1 MRKILDRICQLI
13 ITKNIFTFGYT
24 PRWIIF
30 SIDVFL
36 LIVANLL
43 TYSLLKSL
51 TANFYDVLSPL
62 ERYSLVTIIN
72 IFCFYVFKTY
82 SGIIRHSSIVDA
94 IKLFL
99 STFTSL
105 IIIVTINII
114 SLLTV
119 GQKIFLFPGLIL
131 NAILIFTFLFLFRI
145 LIKFVFEKLAES
157 IQSKDTIQTVIM
169 GTDANAIAI
178 ANSLQAE
185 KPARFKI
192 IGFMETTKPHTRFGI
207 TKRILG
213 LPIINSNKKPCAT
226 LKILNVKAVIIADK
240 NISHEKKIEIIDDCL
255 QNNIKVYRV
264 QLISDWANK
273 NEISKKIKSFEIEDL
288 LNRKPILLDNKLI
301 SNKIANN
308 TILITGAAGSIGSEI
323 VRQVSA
329 YQPYKIILV
338 DQAETPLHSL
348 KLELEKN
355 YQADVVSVV
364 ADIRNK
370 KLLNKIFNEYKPQ
383 LVYHAA
389 AYKHVPLMEENPC
402 QAVETNVH
410 GTKNVADLAIEHGVK
425 HFVMVSTDKAVNPS
439 NVMGASKRI
448 AEIYVQTLHQKYADK
463 VKTKFIIT
471 RFGNVLGSNGSV
483 VPLFKQ
489 QIENGGPITLTHA
502 NIIRYFMTISEAC
515 QLVLEAGAIGNGGEI
530 YIFDMGEPVK
540 IIDLAKKMIQLA
552 GYVPYKDIDIKEV
565 GLRPG
570 EKLYEELLNDKS
582 KTLPTHHEKIMIA
595 TECDQNYL
603 DKESLII
610 ELINKAVNYE
620 NNMEIVHLMKKIV
633 PEFTSLNSDYEIL
646 DNKIVTS

>member
-43 TYSLLKSL
+43 TYNLLKSL

-213 LPIINSNKKPCAT
+213 LPIINSNKKTVC
-226 LKILNVKAVIIADK
+226 
-240 NISHEKKIEIIDDCL
+240 
-255 QNNIKVYRV
+255 
-264 QLISDWANK
+264 
-273 NEISKKIKSFEIEDL
+273 
-288 LNRKPILLDNKLI
+288 
-301 SNKIANN
+301 
-308 TILITGAAGSIGSEI
+308 
-323 VRQVSA
+323 
-329 YQPYKIILV
+329 
-338 DQAETPLHSL
+338 HS
-348 KLELEKN
+348 
-355 YQADVVSVV
+355 
-364 ADIRNK
+364 
-370 KLLNKIFNEYKPQ
+370 
-383 LVYHAA
+383 
-389 AYKHVPLMEENPC
+389 
-402 QAVETNVH
+402 
-410 GTKNVADLAIEHGVK
+410 
-425 HFVMVSTDKAVNPS
+425 
-439 NVMGASKRI
+439 
-448 AEIYVQTLHQKYADK
+448 
-463 VKTKFIIT
+463 
-471 RFGNVLGSNGSV
+471 
-483 VPLFKQ
+483 
-489 QIENGGPITLTHA
+489 
-502 NIIRYFMTISEAC
+502 
-515 QLVLEAGAIGNGGEI
+515 
-530 YIFDMGEPVK
+530 
-540 IIDLAKKMIQLA
+540 
-552 GYVPYKDIDIKEV
+552 
-565 GLRPG
+565 
-570 EKLYEELLNDKS
+570 
-582 KTLPTHHEKIMIA
+582 
-595 TECDQNYL
+595 
-603 DKESLII
+603 
-610 ELINKAVNYE
+610 
-620 NNMEIVHLMKKIV
+620 
-633 PEFTSLNSDYEIL
+633 
-646 DNKIVTS
+646 